1 MDARI
6 ANCAE
11 LFSLSNA
18 LLPKC
23 MAGLSQAEVLRPAG
37 PQSTPMLWMAAHLAH
52 ARCGLLNMLG
62 VDAQIPWE
70 GRFGRGSIVSDP
82 SQYPA
87 AADVLS
93 RWKEIADQLQQR
105 FETISSEELA
115 ARSPRDF
122 PSRTSPSAGRFTS
135 WLSMR
140 PIMSARWPICGSGWE
155 KRVWSANAAP

>member
-6 ANCAE
+6 ANCTE
-11 LFSLSNA
+11 LFGLSDV

-62 VDAQIPWE
+62 VNTQTPWE
-70 GRFGRGSIVSDP
+70 GRFGRGSSVSHP
-82 SQYPA
+82 AQYPA

-93 RWKEIADQLQQR
+93 LWKEIADQLQRR

-115 ARSPRDF
+115 APSPRDF
-122 PSRTSPSAGRFTS
+122 PISDKSIGGAIHFLAFHEAYHVGQMAYLRK
-135 WLSMR
+135 WLGKDSLV
-140 PIMSARWPICGSGWE
+140 G
-155 KRVWSANAAP
+155 